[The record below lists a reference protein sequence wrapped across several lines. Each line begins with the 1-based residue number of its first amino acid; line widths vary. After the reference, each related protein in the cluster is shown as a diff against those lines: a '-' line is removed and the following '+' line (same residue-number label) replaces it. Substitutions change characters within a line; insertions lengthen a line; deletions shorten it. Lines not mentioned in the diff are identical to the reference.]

1 MKTLQTE
8 AKIENLQLVLSF
20 LEEYL
25 EAMDCS
31 PRMTMQLQVAL
42 EEMYTN
48 ICFYAYVPESGD
60 VLLLLDNRGSVL
72 KIYLID
78 RGVEFDPT
86 AKEDPDVSLDASQ
99 RPIGGL
105 GIYMVKKIVDRM
117 IYRRINGLNVLCLV
131 KDISRENGDGKI

>member
-48 ICFYAYVPESGD
+48 ICFYAYVPDSGD